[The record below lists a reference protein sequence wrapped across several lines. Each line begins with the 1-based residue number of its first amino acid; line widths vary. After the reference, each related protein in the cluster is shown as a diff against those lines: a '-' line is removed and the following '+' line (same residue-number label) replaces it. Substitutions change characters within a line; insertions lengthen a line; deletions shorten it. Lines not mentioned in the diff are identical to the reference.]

1 MTSLASG
8 RPGTPGGLWTA
19 KSREEGLEVSSRG
32 AGPGEAAQR
41 LSWELGSGVLG
52 EPEDDEGGGT
62 WPAVSHWSLQG
73 R

>member
-41 LSWELGSGVLG
+41 LSGNWGVGCWGS
-52 EPEDDEGGGT
+52 PRMMKEGGPG
-62 WPAVSHWSLQG
+62 LQ
-73 R
+73 

>member
-1 MTSLASG
+1 MYP
-8 RPGTPGGLWTA
+8 RGTVDCKEQRGGP
-19 KSREEGLEVSSRG
+19 RG
-32 AGPGEAAQR
+32 ELQGCWHSDTGPGEAAQR